1 MKLNPRAISRGALV
15 LLMFGS
21 PLLAAQQDVRTS
33 GTYPERPIRIIE
45 GSAPGSGGDNLIRRV
60 SPRLGERL
68 GTYIVVDNR
77 PGAVGAIAV
86 DLASQ
91 ATADGYT
98 ILMINGQS
106 ITGMLLKQIKVDIPK
121 AFVPIA
127 RLSAQAYLVIA
138 NPALPASTIKE
149 LVVLAKAKPGAL
161 TYASS
166 GVGGQVHLG
175 MELLNF
181 MASTQML
188 HVPYRGSSQ
197 VVTEVIAGRVQLA
210 ITNVLTAGPLVRS
223 GRLKA
228 LAVTALQRIP
238 AFPGVP
244 TVAESGLPGFELTNW
259 HGLFA
264 PSGTPQALVNKLNVA
279 VGDVMNSSDVKREFV
294 ALGVE
299 AAPPHSP
306 GEFRELIA
314 REVAKWDTFLKKTPI
329 KFE

>member
-1 MKLNPRAISRGALV
+1 MKLNSRVIGGTALV

-21 PLLAAQQDVRTS
+21 TLLGAQQDVRTS
-33 GTYPERPIRIIE
+33 RAYPERPVRIIE

-60 SPRLGERL
+60 TPRLGERL
-68 GTYIVVDNR
+68 GTYVVVDNR

-98 ILMINGQS
+98 VLMINGQS

-121 AFVPIA
+121 AFIPIV

-138 NPALPASTIKE
+138 NTALPAGTIKE
-149 LVVLAKAKPGAL
+149 LIVLAKAKPGAL

-181 MASTQML
+181 MAGTQML

-197 VVTEVIAGRVQLA
+197 VVTEVMAGRVQLA

-238 AFPGVP
+238 VFPGAP
-244 TVAESGLPGFELTNW
+244 TVADSGLPELTNW

-264 PSGTPQALVNKLNVA
+264 PSGTPQAIVNKLNAA

-299 AAPPHSP
+299 AAPPHAP

>member
-1 MKLNPRAISRGALV
+1 MKLNPGVISRSALV
-15 LLMFGS
+15 LLMFSS

-33 GTYPERPIRIIE
+33 RTYPERPIRIIE

-106 ITGMLLKQIKVDIPK
+106 ITGML
-121 AFVPIA
+121 
-127 RLSAQAYLVIA
+127 
-138 NPALPASTIKE
+138 
-149 LVVLAKAKPGAL
+149 
-161 TYASS
+161 
-166 GVGGQVHLG
+166 
-175 MELLNF
+175 
-181 MASTQML
+181 

-238 AFPGVP
+238 AFPGAP

-264 PSGTPQALVNKLNVA
+264 PSGTPQALVNKLNAA

-306 GEFRELIA
+306 GEFRGLIA